1 MRRSPRSLLAA
12 LSLAALA
19 AFGLA
24 RAAEAADASFVI
36 ELDRDA
42 VAPGEP
48 FVCQVTLATANEDA
62 DGYRAPDFKGLRV
75 LSAPQ
80 YPSRS
85 TQMQINGGQTTVQ
98 SSYSWSYQ
106 LMVPPGAKGPF
117 VIGAA
122 RARLGSRE
130 IKSNTITVRVGKSTG
145 GGSAPQGRQRGGGF
159 PLDLFG
165 GGQPE
170 PQPQSTASSGT
181 FIRAVADK
189 TRVYVGEPVVVT
201 WSICT
206 GQNGINAAVTSDAR
220 TDGFWSEDVP
230 STAPRGSST
239 AQTIAGQ
246 TYQVSTLS
254 QKALFPLREG
264 KLTITPMEVDAAQV
278 DFFGMAVRKQ
288 HLKSEP
294 LAIEALPLP
303 REGQP
308 TGFDAGNVNVGK
320 YTLTMRADRT
330 TVSVGEAVTITLEV
344 KGVGNVRNVHM
355 PVVAT
360 PDGWKAYQPKETVT
374 LDAPG
379 GVGGTKASE
388 VLLLPERA
396 GAVMI
401 PSAELATFDPEA
413 KRYVALKSDPLRL
426 DVTGDAKAAGAP
438 RLSGAGAAAEPTVE
452 NVITAAIRPIRARSR
467 LERDV
472 GTTLLRSRAFGWIL
486 FLPPFAFGLTIVV
499 ERVRERLA
507 LDTRRGRRR
516 RMRSLVRQRL
526 RAAEAHREAGRAT
539 DFYIEIERVLREV
552 LASRLGR
559 SVMGLRHD
567 ELSALLAARGTPAEL
582 TARVL
587 TELEACDQARFAPG
601 GQTEAGAAM
610 AETLGRA
617 DELIGAVEK
626 APLREE
632 GPA

>member
-1 MRRSPRSLLAA
+1 MRRRPSPLLAA
-12 LSLAALA
+12 LSLVTLA
-19 AFGLA
+19 TLGLV
-24 RAAEAADASFVI
+24 RAAAAADAAFVI

-48 FVCQVTLATANEDA
+48 FICQVTLTTANEDA

-117 VIGAA
+117 VIGGA

-130 IKSNTITVRVGKSTG
+130 IKSNTINVRVGKSTG
-145 GGSAPQGRQRGGGF
+145 GAAAPSGRQRGGGF
-159 PLDLFG
+159 PFDLFG

-230 STAPRGSST
+230 STVPRGSST

-288 HLKSEP
+288 HLKSEA
-294 LAIEALPLP
+294 LTIEALPLP

-308 TGFDAGNVNVGK
+308 AGFDAANVGK
-320 YTLTMRADRT
+320 YTLAARADRT
-330 TVSVGEAVTITLEV
+330 TVSVGEAVTVTLEA

-355 PVVAT
+355 PVIAT
-360 PDGWKAYQPKETVT
+360 PDGWKAYPPKETVT

-379 GVGGTKASE
+379 GVGGTKVSE

-438 RLSGAGAAAEPTVE
+438 RVAGTGGAAEPSIE

-467 LERDV
+467 LARDV

-486 FLPPFAFGLTIVV
+486 FLPPFAFGLTVVV

-559 SVMGLRHD
+559 SVTGLRHD

-587 TELEACDQARFAPG
+587 AELEACDLARFSPG
-601 GQTEAGAAM
+601 GQAEAGAAM

-632 GPA
+632 TLT